1 MFVIVLFGILAVI
14 FAFFSQGKKIA
25 APDTGDSVTVY
36 KYDNFS
42 NVCFVLSFLFLAV
55 PCFLCGEGKDM
66 SVYVQLYDSWTF
78 ESLKDL
84 SFEPG
89 YILLNLF
96 LRIFFKNAYFALGI
110 IKALSIYM
118 VYLSVYLLKD
128 RLNIGFSVLSYV
140 VLLYIFNFH
149 LLRMS
154 LALGLVFLAMSCELT
169 GKSRRAVLLMIAAF
183 LFHYTSIIVLLAYCI
198 YKLMRN
204 KMTVSKV
211 TVLSVALLLLYVNI
225 VPLLNYLVPV
235 IKLFNKYETYLDSAN
250 SYVGIVQLILFI
262 PIAYIL
268 VMFYKKG
275 MTDKFYILNTVFGIM
290 LFFSGSL
297 GYLLPVISR
306 TVYYFFYS
314 VMMLSASTQLVN
326 DKCVFVAGKLRVNSV
341 TLVSLLYLS
350 MQFVITYVL
359 NNAFVSNG
367 LTQYTLW
374 WNK

>member
-1 MFVIVLFGILAVI
+1 MFIIILFGILAVI

-25 APDTGDSVTVY
+25 AQNTVDSVTVY
-36 KYDNFS
+36 RYENFS
-42 NVCFVLSFLFLAV
+42 NVFFAVSFLLLAV
-55 PCFLCGEGKDM
+55 PCFFCGEGKDM
-66 SVYVQLYDSWTF
+66 SVYVSLYDSWTF

-89 YILLNLF
+89 YVLLNLF
-96 LRIFFKNAYFALGI
+96 LRVFFKNAYIALGI
-110 IKALSIYM
+110 IKVLSIYL
-118 VYLSVYLLKD
+118 VYMSVYLLKD
-128 RLNIGFSVLSYV
+128 RINTGFSVLSYV

-154 LALGLVFLAMSCELT
+154 LALGLVFLAMSYELT
-169 GKSRRAVLLMIAAF
+169 GKSRRAVLLIITAF

-198 YKLMRN
+198 YKMMRN
-204 KMTVSKV
+204 RIAASKV
-211 TVLSVALLLLYVNI
+211 VILSVVLVLLYLNLI
-225 VPLLNYLVPV
+225 PILNYLVPV

-250 SYVGIVQLILFI
+250 SYVGVVQLILFV

-268 VMFYKKG
+268 LVLYKKG
-275 MTDKFYILNTVFGIM
+275 TQDKFYIMSTVFGIM
-290 LFFSGSL
+290 LLFTGSL
-297 GYLLPVISR
+297 GYILPVSSR

-314 VMMLSASTQLVN
+314 VMTLSATTQLVN

-341 TLVSLLYLS
+341 TVFSIMYLA
-350 MQFVITYVL
+350 MQIVINFVL

>member
-1 MFVIVLFGILAVI
+1 MFIILLFGFLAVV
-14 FAFFSQGKKIA
+14 FAFFSQGKKISA
-25 APDTGDSVTVY
+25 QNTVDSVAVY
-36 KYDNFS
+36 RYENFS
-42 NVCFVLSFLFLAV
+42 NVSFVISFLLLAI

-89 YILLNLF
+89 YILLNLL
-96 LRIFFKNAYFALGI
+96 LRVFFKNAYVALGI
-110 IKALSIYM
+110 IKVLSIYL
-118 VYLSVYLLKD
+118 VYMSVYLLKD
-128 RLNIGFSVLSYV
+128 RLNTGFSVLSYV

-154 LALGLVFLAMSCELT
+154 LALGLVFLAMSYELT
-169 GKSRRAVLLMIAAF
+169 GKSRRAVLLMVTAF

-198 YKLMRN
+198 YKMMRN
-204 KMTVSKV
+204 RITASKV
-211 TVLSVALLLLYVNI
+211 VVLSIVLVLLYVNLI
-225 VPLLNYLVPV
+225 PILNYLVPV

-250 SYVGIVQLILFI
+250 SYVGVVQLILFV

-268 VMFYKKG
+268 LILYKKG
-275 MTDKFYILNTVFGIM
+275 TQDKFYILNTVFGIM

-297 GYLLPVISR
+297 GYILPVSSR

-314 VMMLSASTQLVN
+314 VMTLSATTQMVN

-341 TLVSLLYLS
+341 TVFSIIYLT
-350 MQFVITYVL
+350 MQIVINYVL

>member
-1 MFVIVLFGILAVI
+1 MFIIILFGILAVI

-25 APDTGDSVTVY
+25 VQNTVDSVTVY
-36 KYDNFS
+36 RYENFS
-42 NVCFVLSFLFLAV
+42 NVFFAVSFLLLAV
-55 PCFLCGEGKDM
+55 PCFFCGEGKDM
-66 SVYVQLYDSWTF
+66 SVYVSLYDSWTF

-89 YILLNLF
+89 YVLLNLF
-96 LRIFFKNAYFALGI
+96 LRVFFKNAYIALGI
-110 IKALSIYM
+110 IKVLSIYL
-118 VYLSVYLLKD
+118 VYMSVYLLKD
-128 RLNIGFSVLSYV
+128 RINTGFSVLSYV

-154 LALGLVFLAMSCELT
+154 LALGLVFLAMSYELI
-169 GKSRRAVLLMIAAF
+169 GKSRRAVLLIITAF

-198 YKLMRN
+198 YKMMRN
-204 KMTVSKV
+204 RIAASKV
-211 TVLSVALLLLYVNI
+211 VILSVVLVLLY
-225 VPLLNYLVPV
+225 LNLIPILNHLVPV

-250 SYVGIVQLILFI
+250 SYVGVVQLILFV

-268 VMFYKKG
+268 LVLYKKG
-275 MTDKFYILNTVFGIM
+275 TQDKFYIMSTVFGIM
-290 LFFSGSL
+290 LLFTGSL
-297 GYLLPVISR
+297 GYILPVSSR

-314 VMMLSASTQLVN
+314 VMTLSATTQLVN

-341 TLVSLLYLS
+341 TVFSIMYLA
-350 MQFVITYVL
+350 MQIVINFVL